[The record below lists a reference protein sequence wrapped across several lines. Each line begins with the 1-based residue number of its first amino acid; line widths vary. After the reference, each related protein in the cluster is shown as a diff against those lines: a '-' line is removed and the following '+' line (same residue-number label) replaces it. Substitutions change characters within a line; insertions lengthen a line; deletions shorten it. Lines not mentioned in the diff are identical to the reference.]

1 MRGLRFVGGLS
12 VALAATVFP
21 TVAWSAEKTWK
32 VHAKDRPQPKIVTP
46 GDRVGDPPS
55 DAIVLFDG
63 KDLSKWEIAS
73 PKGGPPKWKI
83 ENGVMTIAPLTGSIR
98 TKAEFGD
105 CQLHIEW
112 RAAKGSRSN
121 SGVFF
126 MSLYEL
132 QIYGSYKNGNPIYAD
147 GVAGSMYGQQVP
159 LVNVCRPTGDWE
171 VFDAVFRAPRFD
183 ADGKVVQ
190 PARISLLHNGVL
202 VLSDAEIKGFTVHG
216 KEAKYRKHA
225 AKMPL
230 MLQDHRDPVSFRN
243 IWIRPLGE

>member
-1 MRGLRFVGGLS
+1 MKRSHFVAGLS
-12 VALAATVFP
+12 VA
-21 TVAWSAEKTWK
+21 VAVTALSNVARSAEKVWK

-46 GDRVGDPPS
+46 GDRLGDPPS

-63 KDLSKWEIAS
+63 KDLSKWERVA
-73 PKGGPPKWKI
+73 PKEGAPKWKI
-83 ENGVMTIAPLTGSIR
+83 KNGAMTIAPLTGSIQ

-126 MSLYEL
+126 MSQYEL
-132 QIYGSYKNGNPIYAD
+132 QVYGSYKNSNPIYSD

-159 LVNVCRPTGDWE
+159 LVNVCRPTGEWE
-171 VFDAVFRAPRFD
+171 VFDTVFRAPRFG
-183 ADGKVVQ
+183 ADGKVLQ
-190 PARISLLHNGVL
+190 PARITVLHNGVL
-202 VLSDAEIKGFTVHG
+202 VLNDAEIKGFTVHG
-216 KEAKYRKHA
+216 KEAKYRKHPP
-225 AKMPL
+225 KMPL
-230 MLQDHRDPVSFRN
+230 QLQDHRDPVSFRN